1 MRGRHLTRAIKVRVP
16 NNRVDVFSGQG
27 HAFDSHI
34 TEAVER
40 EFRDED
46 PLSLDHE
53 NVRTFRGSISF
64 GIEPSFMED
73 FRESQGDSTFEILWS
88 LDFRDT
94 GEVLP
99 EVVNRLALGRM
110 EDVLDGET
118 FDVSNGLAGLRN
130 KNGGIEIPLLDMQFL
145 SRRNEILMLPII
157 DSGRTDKT
165 FLGFPRKVRG
175 DDFVSDREFRE
186 RGGFIPIADVVTLA

>member
-1 MRGRHLTRAIKVRVP
+1 M
-16 NNRVDVFSGQG
+16 
-27 HAFDSHI
+27 
-34 TEAVER
+34 ER
-40 EFRDED
+40 EFGDENSL
-46 PLSLDHE
+46 PLDHE
-53 NVRTFRGSISF
+53 NIRAFRGSISF

-130 KNGGIEIPLLDMQFL
+130 KNGGVEFPLLDMQVFQ
-145 SRRNEILMLPII
+145 RRYKILVFPVV
-157 DSGRTDKT
+157 DSGRTDET
-165 FLGFPRKVRG
+165 FLSLPRKIR
-175 DDFVSDREFRE
+175 DDGFVSNREFRE
-186 RGGFIPIADVVTLA
+186 RGGLFPITDVVALA